1 MDKMKSD
8 KLAEELA
15 KEVREHGKD
24 PLPEEMT
31 EDDAR
36 PWGPSDHDAA
46 GGVGLEPGPDDEV
59 IGGGP
64 SGPDDDPIGE
74 SGFPDDPG
82 FDPEKQGSRD

>member
-1 MDKMKSD
+1 MDKAKSD

-15 KEVREHGKD
+15 KEVREHGSD

-36 PWGPSDHDAA
+36 PWGPGEA
-46 GGVGLEPGPDDEV
+46 GSVGLEPGPGDEV

-74 SGFPDDPG
+74 PGFPDDPA
-82 FDPEKQGSRD
+82 FDPEASD